1 MWTLEQYMFLAF
13 ETPLQMQRFIKKKI
27 ETTTENTAGL
37 KFRDQLIMM
46 HPDPVGTSAPK
57 AQGTS

>member
-1 MWTLEQYMFLAF
+1 MFLAF
-13 ETPLQMQRFIKKKI
+13 ETPLQMQMFIKKI